1 MDIPRLS
8 KPSFTKLTGSKLT
21 GWHFTILSAI
31 AIVVLGVI
39 FLQTT
44 GSDMEFPK
52 LTHKTSYRYTG
63 NDGAD
68 IRRTSREVFIGQ
80 PIADGVDAA
89 TKWMTTVREPSFSTP
104 SVMASRTQI
113 LLDQE
118 CPSLDT
124 VAGPHNRRDPLG
136 LARGWSHQ

>member
-52 LTHKTSYRYTG
+52 LTHKTTQVTG
-63 NDGAD
+63 TDGAED
-68 IRRTSREVFIGQ
+68 RCKQ
-80 PIADGVDAA
+80 A
-89 TKWMTTVREPSFSTP
+89 
-104 SVMASRTQI
+104 SVYRSAHCR
-113 LLDQE
+113 
-118 CPSLDT
+118 C
-124 VAGPHNRRDPLG
+124 
-136 LARGWSHQ
+136 RG